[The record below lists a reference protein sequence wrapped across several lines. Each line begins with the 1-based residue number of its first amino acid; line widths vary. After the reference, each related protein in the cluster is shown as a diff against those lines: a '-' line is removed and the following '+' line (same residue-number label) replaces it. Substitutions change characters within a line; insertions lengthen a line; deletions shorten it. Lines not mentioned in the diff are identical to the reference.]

1 MEDRQEEDTP
11 VAIAAV
17 GQPCAVVHL
26 HNDLIVWSH
35 PG

>member
-1 MEDRQEEDTP
+1 MEKKGTHLSRR
-11 VAIAAV
+11 IAAIR
-17 GQPCAVVHL
+17 QPGVVVHL